1 MKRLL
6 LLFFVIIFLNACKS
20 DDRPEGVLE
29 KKTMIEVLT
38 NVHLADGYASSLYS
52 DSSRNTIAAMYGS
65 IYKKYNTDSLGIR
78 KSLEY
83 YSRNPAELKAMYETI
98 VKNLE
103 ALEKEQRLIEE
114 KKQQQEQDAY
124 NKQQQRLAQQLKLK
138 KDSLRNDSLN
148 KQYIK
153 IDTFKV
159 IPVKRWTFQQ
169 MLERER
175 MRKQD
180 SVRRDSMMKARIK

>member
-6 LLFFVIIFLNACKS
+6 LLFFMIIFLNACKS
-20 DDRPEGVLE
+20 DDRPKGVLE
-29 KKTMIEVLT
+29 KKKMIEVLT

-83 YSRNPAELKAMYETI
+83 YSRNPAELKVMYETI

-114 KKQQQEQDAY
+114 KKRQEEQDKY
-124 NKQQQRLAQQLKLK
+124 NKEQQRLAQQLKLK